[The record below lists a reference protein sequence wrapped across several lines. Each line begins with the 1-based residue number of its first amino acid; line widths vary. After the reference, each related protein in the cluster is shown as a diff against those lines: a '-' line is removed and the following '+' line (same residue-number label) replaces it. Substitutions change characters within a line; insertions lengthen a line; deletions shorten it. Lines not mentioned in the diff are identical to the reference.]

1 VAGLP
6 GIVLNTPTDA
16 ARSCAIA
23 NVGIKGMKP
32 ADMSARLLEKYKI
45 WTVAIDT
52 AGIHGCRITPNL
64 YTTTA
69 ELDVFIVALKEMS
82 SAAS

>member
-1 VAGLP
+1 
-6 GIVLNTPTDA
+6 
-16 ARSCAIA
+16 
-23 NVGIKGMKP
+23 MKP
-32 ADMSARLLEKYKI
+32 ADMAVQLLEQHKI

-69 ELDVFIVALKEMS
+69 ELDVFIGALKKMS